1 VNFSALS
8 KEFERRTSAIVSAL
22 RKQAPGA
29 RKMGKF
35 ADDQAAREVKK
46 ILDANAK
53 PDKDRPVE

>member
-1 VNFSALS
+1 MNLSTLS

-29 RKMGKF
+29 RMMGKF
-35 ADDQAAREVKK
+35 AVDQAAREVKK
-46 ILDANAK
+46 ILDGNAK